1 MLTCDGLGAPIKGGS
16 PYAAT
21 HALPLGANCSLEM
34 VDTYGDGW
42 QGAEWAAPGWIGNE
56 SYSLGTYLQ
65 NPDGPWESVSL
76 ETVSFIVALQPPS
89 APPLPIEPPAPPFA
103 PPVSARSIYLGVGK
117 CLQSEGWVVRLD
129 SCLDTVEACAQ
140 LCEATPECGC
150 FSYATPASVLA
161 LAYSDAEG
169 CLSAGSGRCFV
180 YLDGTAFATQAD
192 LTRDGFHTYRTAPA
206 PRPPPSPPTPPQPPP
221 QPPLYPPA
229 PPSPPL
235 PPSPPMA
242 PPPPSAPPAQP
253 TAVDDARFGCGY
265 PGSHLAEP
273 NSTEALVMAVNDS
286 EVTCIRLAPVVYALL
301 STLRI
306 VGPRTLAIVADN
318 GQATLDGG
326 GSVQLMHVMPG
337 ADVALANLQLSNG
350 NTTTDGGA
358 IYCHGGTMA
367 IYTCVFYRNHAR
379 HGGAIQNWQGIMAL
393 HTCAFNENRAIRMS
407 GCGGAIQSEAGGTV
421 EIRACT
427 FNRNHAGYAGGAV
440 SFGDGLIELRT
451 CLFDDN
457 HAEQQG
463 GAVYNFRG
471 TMAVH
476 GCNITNCSAEV
487 LHPPLAPPS
496 ACDSTN
502 KLSRTPSAARAQV
515 GGAIFNV
522 GMSGSD
528 MSVLTVR
535 SSLLVKNRASV
546 VSLFAPLS

>member
-1 MLTCDGLGAPIKGGS
+1 MHSEVTVAWDLWLVEVKWVLTCDGLGAPIKGGS

-56 SYSLGTYLQ
+56 SYSLG
-65 NPDGPWESVSL
+65 NPDSRFL

-103 PPVSARSIYLGVGK
+103 PPVSARSIYLGVGR
-117 CLQSEGWVVRLD
+117 CLQSEGWSVRRD

-161 LAYSDAEG
+161 LAYSDPEG

-180 YLDGTAFATQAD
+180 YPDGTAFATQAGGQ
-192 LTRDGFHTYRTAPA
+192 DGFHTYRTAPA

-265 PGSHLAEP
+265 PGPHLTEP

-350 NTTTDGGA
+350 NMTTEGGA
-358 IYCHGGTMA
+358 INCNGGTMA

-379 HGGAIQNWQGIMAL
+379 HGGAIYNWQGIMAL
-393 HTCAFNENRAIRMS
+393 HTCAFNENRAIS
-407 GCGGAIQSEAGGTV
+407 IEGGDGGAILSVAVGTV

-427 FNRNHAGYAGGAV
+427 FNRNHACYGGAV
-440 SFGDGLIELRT
+440 LSSGGLMELRT

-457 HAEQQG
+457 HAKLQG
-463 GAVYNFRG
+463 GAVYNSRG

-476 GCNITNCSAEV
+476 GCNITNCSV
-487 LHPPLAPPS
+487 RCCTLPSLRHRLA
-496 ACDSTN
+496 
-502 KLSRTPSAARAQV
+502 
-515 GGAIFNV
+515 I
-522 GMSGSD
+522 
-528 MSVLTVR
+528 
-535 SSLLVKNRASV
+535 
-546 VSLFAPLS
+546 APLS